1 MSETYKL
8 EKIRLSCERDV
19 REALD
24 YIGVDTEDFNLK
36 NSMFTRP
43 KHSAIHGIGHIYRV
57 MIGCALLGRL
67 EQKPRE
73 ALLAF
78 CGAYIH
84 DLARENDSID
94 FEHGANAV
102 LKHFERFNHIWDK
115 YRLTPQER
123 EQVKEA
129 VIQHSTREY
138 FKPGDSGYDVMAM
151 LKDADA
157 LDRCRI
163 GDLAPDMLR
172 YAASRELIKVIEYIC
187 FKTLRVND
195 DIDLDEFLKMWSVDV
210 DGANS

>member
-1 MSETYKL
+1 MSETYKS
-8 EKIRLSCERDV
+8 EKIRPGCESDV
-19 REALD
+19 RQALE
-24 YIGVDTEDFNLK
+24 YIGVETCDFNLK

-43 KHSAIHGIGHIYRV
+43 KHSIIHGIGHIYRV

-67 EQKPRE
+67 VQKPRE

-84 DLARENDSID
+84 DLARCNDGID

-102 LKHFERFNHIWDK
+102 LKHFEHFNHIWDK

-123 EQVKEA
+123 DQVKEA
-129 VIQHSTREY
+129 VIQHSICEY

-172 YAASRELIKVIEYIC
+172 YAESRELITVIKDIC
-187 FKTLRVND
+187 FKTLRVNN
-195 DIDLDEFLKMWSVDV
+195 DIDLDDFLTKL
-210 DGANS
+210 

>member
-1 MSETYKL
+1 MSNIY
-8 EKIRLSCERDV
+8 DV
-19 REALD
+19 REAID
-24 YIGVDTEDFNLK
+24 YIGVETDDFNLK

-43 KHSAIHGIGHIYRV
+43 KHSVIHGIGHIYRV

-67 EQKPRE
+67 VQKPRE

-84 DLARENDSID
+84 DLARENDGID

-102 LKHFERFNHIWDK
+102 FKYFDTFNHIWDK

-123 EQVKEA
+123 KAVKEA

-138 FKPGDSGYDVMAM
+138 LKPGDSGYDVMAM

-157 LDRCRI
+157 LDRCRL
-163 GDLAPDMLR
+163 GDLAPHMLR
-172 YAASRELIKVIEYIC
+172 YAESHELITVIEDIC
-187 FKTLRVND
+187 FKTLCVNS
-195 DIDLDEFLKMWSVDV
+195 DIDLDDFLKMC
-210 DGANS
+210 